1 MNPLRC
7 LWVIALSLAVVSGAS
22 EPIGF
27 AVHSA
32 FAAGGESQT
41 DSAASSSSDQG
52 LLIQGDSEMPEG
64 YVRRDYE
71 YHFTVRGAL
80 AAAHWRVEKG
90 ALPPGMRLEDD
101 GYLHGRPVRSG
112 EFQFTV
118 SVYETGRRESAVQKG
133 FVLRIVSALA
143 LRWKTPA
150 HVNGNR
156 IEGSVTVTNA
166 SPDDVDL
173 TFIVVA
179 VPSNGRAVAI
189 GYQHLVL
196 PRDGAPT
203 DLPFGDS
210 LPNGGYVVHVDAIG
224 EVEARNLIYRERMQ
238 TPRALQ
244 VTVGP

>member
-1 MNPLRC
+1 MNLFRC
-7 LWVIALSLAVVSGAS
+7 LWIIAVSLAIVGGVSDTVWF
-22 EPIGF
+22 PI
-27 AVHSA
+27 HSV
-32 FAAGGESQT
+32 FAAGGQTQT
-41 DSAASSSSDQG
+41 DSASSSSSEQG

-71 YHFTVRGAL
+71 YRFTARGAFSSL
-80 AAAHWRVEKG
+80 HWKVEKG
-90 ALPPGMRLEDD
+90 ALPRGISLEDD
-101 GYLHGRPVRSG
+101 GFLHGRPLSSG
-112 EFQFTV
+112 EFEFTV
-118 SVYETGRRESAVQKG
+118 SVFETGRRESAVQKG

-143 LRWKTPA
+143 IRWKTPA

-156 IEGSVTVTNA
+156 IEGTVTVTNA

-173 TFIVVA
+173 TFFVVA

-196 PRDGAPT
+196 PRESAPT

-210 LPNGGYVVHVDAIG
+210 LPHGGYVVHVDAIG
-224 EVEARNLIYRERMQ
+224 EVEVKNLIYRERMQ
-238 TPRALQ
+238 TPRELQ